1 MVALVGRTLGQC
13 HILEEIGRGGMA
25 VVYKAYQPSLQRYV
39 ALKVLPPQ
47 LTFDTTF
54 VRRFLREGRVA
65 ARLDHP
71 SIVNIHDVGEQGGV
85 YYIVMEYLEGLPLD
99 KLLRRTNRLPMGRVN
114 RIVTQVASALDYAH
128 AQGVV
133 HRDIKPSNIIVGPND
148 HATLTDFGIAK
159 AVEGTR
165 LTLTG
170 TVVGTP
176 EYMSPEQA
184 KGEAVGPAT
193 DVYSLGIVLYEML
206 AGRVPFEADS
216 TLAILHKQVYERPRR
231 VRTHAP
237 HLPAGVDD
245 ALSKA
250 LAKEPAR
257 RFRSAGELARALQM
271 MVTGK
276 PLRQVGP
283 QPTAP
288 AVDAL
293 GTRGLRW
300 LTPALAG
307 LAVVAMA
314 ALAYFGWWQGGRKE
328 IPNRTPLV
336 AVSRTAQRSPTSIT
350 PTGDTTGTP
359 TKRPGETAAQP
370 PATASVSTP
379 VAVVIGDNVNARKGP
394 GTAHERWGQVTEG
407 QKLDIVGK
415 NPAGDWWQVCCLNGQ
430 RVWIIGQFV
439 QTQGDL
445 DSVEVVLSIPPS
457 PPTPVPGP
465 RPTPTLAVQCE
476 PWHRQPA
483 PGHGLLLIEN
493 HTGEEFS
500 MDHTIGGS
508 GHWIVAAKEADIAGR
523 RWMELPVGY
532 HEFKYKSA
540 PRGSSYLYGYI
551 KLDVED
557 QHSYISPLWLN
568 WLADDLIYAME
579 VPEGCR

>member
-1 MVALVGRTLGQC
+1 MAALIGRTLGQSQ
-13 HILEEIGRGGMA
+13 ILEEIGRGGMA

-39 ALKVLPPQ
+39 ALKVLPPR
-47 LTFDTTF
+47 LSFDTTF
-54 VRRFLREGRVA
+54 VRRFLQEGRVA

-71 SIVNIHDVGEQGGV
+71 SIVTIHDVGEQGGV
-85 YYIVMEYLEGLPLD
+85 YYIVMEYLEGAPLD
-99 KLLRRTNRLPMGRVN
+99 KLLRRTNRLPVGRVN

-206 AGRVPFEADS
+206 AGLVPFEADS
-216 TLAILHKQVYERPRR
+216 SLAILHKQVYERPRR
-231 VRTHAP
+231 VRTHAS

-245 ALSKA
+245 VLSKA
-250 LAKEPAR
+250 LAKEPVR

-288 AVDAL
+288 AVGAL
-293 GTRGLRW
+293 GRRGLRW
-300 LTPALAG
+300 VTPALAG
-307 LAVVAMA
+307 LVVVA

-336 AVSRTAQRSPTSIT
+336 AVSRTAQQSPTSIT
-350 PTGDTTGTP
+350 PTADTT
-359 TKRPGETAAQP
+359 ET
-370 PATASVSTP
+370 
-379 VAVVIGDNVNARKGP
+379 
-394 GTAHERWGQVTEG
+394 QVTVG
-407 QKLDIVGK
+407 QELDIVGK

-430 RVWIIGQFV
+430 RVWIIGRLV
-439 QTQGDL
+439 QTQGDV

-465 RPTPTLAVQCE
+465 RPTPTPAVQCE
-476 PWHRQPA
+476 PWHGQPA
-483 PGHGLLLIEN
+483 AGHGLLLVEN

-500 MDHTIGGS
+500 MDYTIGGS
-508 GHWIVAAKEADIAGR
+508 GHWIVAAKEDDIAGR
-523 RWMELPVGY
+523 WWMELPVGY

-557 QHSYISPLWLN
+557 QHSYVSPLWLN